1 MINTLCDDML
11 VLIMNNL
18 DNKDSLNFVKTCK
31 YMKNLFYKRGFLKT
45 YDHDD
50 YYFSEISKHTN
61 SLLSI
66 HLKNL
71 VNPHCFLYF
80 TWPKFIK
87 FTKCYVIVDNH
98 IDPDKTKTEEL
109 YIALN
114 YYHLTEIDRKK
125 EELIIN
131 WEKFQNLK
139 YLYLNIYDIKD
150 FTDIE
155 KYCPDIEIL
164 FLYLEKSNSTNG
176 KESVIPKNIGKLSKL
191 KHLLTNCSLEDNIHF
206 ISKDLKTCIYNNTN
220 NISCTFDS
228 TKFIVKDRYYYIYD
242 IEIVYNNLI
251 NK

>member
-1 MINTLCDDML
+1 MINTLCDDLL

-18 DNKDSLNFVKTCK
+18 DNKDSLNFVKTSK

-50 YYFSEISKHTN
+50 YFSEISKHTN

-71 VNPHCFLYF
+71 VNPHRFLYF
-80 TWPKFIK
+80 TWPKSIK
-87 FTKCYVIVDNH
+87 FTKSYVIVDNH

-114 YYHLTEIDRKK
+114 YSDIL

-131 WEKFQNLK
+131 WEKFKNLK
-139 YLYLNIYDIKD
+139 YLYLNIYDIND

-155 KYCPDIEIL
+155 KYCPNIEIL

-176 KESVIPKNIGKLSKL
+176 KESVLPKNIVKLSKL

-206 ISKDLKTCIYNNTN
+206 ISKELKTCIYNNSN
-220 NISCTFDS
+220 NISCNFNS
-228 TKFIVKDRYYYIYD
+228 RNFIVKDRYYYIYD

>member
-1 MINTLCDDML
+1 MDLLCDEL
-11 VLIMNNL
+11 LILIMNNL
-18 DNKDSLNFVKTCK
+18 DNKDSLNFVKSCK
-31 YMKNLFYKRGFLKT
+31 YFKQLFYKNGFLKT
-45 YDHDD
+45 FDYDSD
-50 YYFSEISKHTN
+50 YFYEISKHRN

-71 VNPHCFLYF
+71 VNPHRFLYF
-80 TWPKFIK
+80 TWPKCIK
-87 FTKCYVIVDNH
+87 FTKCYIIVDNY
-98 IDPDKTKTEEL
+98 IDPDKTLTEEL

-114 YYHLTEIDRKK
+114 YYHTRETEREK
-125 EELIIN
+125 LLIN
-131 WEKFQNLK
+131 WKKFQNLK
-139 YLYLNIYDIKD
+139 YLYLNIYDIND
-150 FTDIE
+150 FNEIE
-155 KYCPDIEIL
+155 KYCPNIEIL

-206 ISKDLKTCIYNNTN
+206 ISKELKTCIYNNTN

-251 NK
+251 NKI